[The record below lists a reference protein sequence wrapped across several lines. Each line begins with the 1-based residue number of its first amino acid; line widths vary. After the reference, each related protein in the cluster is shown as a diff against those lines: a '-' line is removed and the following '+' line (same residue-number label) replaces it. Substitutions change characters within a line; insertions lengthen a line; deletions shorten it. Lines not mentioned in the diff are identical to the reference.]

1 MRRRQG
7 TDRVARV
14 APRQDVPLEDIDV
27 ADERI
32 ETPEKVAATG
42 APFVSPERFY
52 PCTNCGMAPMGRSVA
67 VSKLTALSAG
77 AALVRERFGSERP

>member
-14 APRQDVPLEDIDV
+14 APRQDVPLEAIDV

-32 ETPEKVAATG
+32 ETPEEVAATG
-42 APFVSPERFY
+42 APS
-52 PCTNCGMAPMGRSVA
+52 C
-67 VSKLTALSAG
+67 LAG
-77 AALVRERFGSERP
+77 ALLSMHELQNGPDGPLGRGQ